1 MLEYIKGLLGL
12 AKTAETVKKILDS
25 PARQVR
31 SMIDAERVAES
42 EGYKIEWKNGNA
54 VAVVRQTMS
63 EMSSDNPQE
72 NAEKLRNLRPDWA
85 VHAREAI
92 EKTSEPY
99 MQSLWAKILAGE
111 AEHPGS
117 FSKRTVSIVED
128 MDKADAELF
137 VAFCQFVWMEGSL
150 GGPYPFPVILDVRH
164 EIYTSQGINH
174 DALANLEAAGLIA
187 YDMSGMSNRYASFY
201 GTVGW
206 DYFDSIVGL
215 TPEKKGDGY
224 YVYFGV
230 ASLTKYG
237 EQLLPVCL
245 SLGKVQKN
253 DAFFEYVLGQWKE
266 KGYNP
271 SVAAVVKSEEELLG

>member
-54 VAVVRQTMS
+54 AAIVRETMS
-63 EMSSDNPQE
+63 EMASDNPQE
-72 NAEKLRNLRPDWA
+72 NAEKLRNLRQDWA

-99 MQSLWAKILAGE
+99 MRSLWAKILAGE

-137 VAFCQFVWMEGSL
+137 VAFCQFVWTESSHAGDS
-150 GGPYPFPVILDVRH
+150 PFPMILDVRH
-164 EIYTSQGINH
+164 EIYKSQGINH

-187 YDMSGMSNRYASFY
+187 YDMSGISNRYSSFSAK
-201 GTVGW
+201 VEW
-206 DYFDSIVGL
+206 HYFDSIVWP
-215 TPEKKGDGY
+215 TPEKRGDGY
-224 YVYFGV
+224 HVDFGV

-245 SLGKVQKN
+245 SLGKVKKN
-253 DAFFEYVLGQWKE
+253 IPFYDYIIDRWKE

-271 SVAAVVKSEEELLG
+271 SVAAVLKTKEELLG